1 MKSEKATFT
10 GAGGDALA
18 ARLESPAGEVRAYAL
33 FAHCFTCS
41 KDIFA
46 ASRIAAALASNGIA
60 TLRFDFTGLG
70 ASGGDFANTDFSSNV
85 GDLIAAAD
93 WLRAERAAPS
103 ILIGHS
109 LGGAA
114 VLAAAGAV
122 EEAAGVVTIG
132 APSDPDHVAHLFRD
146 DIAAIER
153 DGEAEVTIAG
163 RPFRI
168 RRQFL
173 DDIQGQRL
181 RDRVAALR
189 KALLVMH
196 APLDRTVGIDNAAE
210 IFQAA
215 RHPKSFISLD
225 SADHLLTRRE
235 DAVYAAEVVAA
246 WASRFL
252 PPEREPAAESEAG
265 AVVVAENG
273 IGPFGQD
280 IAAGGHRL
288 RAGGAGGGGRPP
300 AAGRRAGIGG
310 RSRPGPDALPAAVVG
325 ARHLHRDDAPHV
337 RRTQAMAAGA
347 RQRHRAPGEDPRL
360 RLRRVRHPGRQDRLL
375 RARDRAGWTAGS
387 GTARKAAGN
396 SRQMPGAQD
405 PAPGGAGDDDAALR
419 SGMKLSGTLFKPFRS
434 FEFCIVTAPTATSIG
449 ARGDEGPAT
458 RCLRPGR

>member
-132 APSDPDHVAHLFRD
+132 APSDPGHVAHLFRD

-225 SADHLLTRRE
+225 GADHLLTRRE

-252 PPEREPAAESEAG
+252 PPKREPAAESEAG

-280 IAAGGHRL
+280 IAVGGHRL
-288 RAGGAGGGGRPP
+288 RADEPASVGGRDRGPTP
-300 AAGRRAGIGG
+300 YQLLSSALGTCTTMTLRMYAERKQWPLERASVTVRQEKIHASDCAECDTRDGKIDSFE
-310 RSRPGPDALPAAVVG
+310 REIELVGPLDREQR
-325 ARHLHRDDAPHV
+325 ARLLDIADKCPVHRTLHREV
-337 RRTQAMAAGA
+337 RVTTT
-347 RQRHRAPGEDPRL
+347 L
-360 RLRRVRHPGRQDRLL
+360 R
-375 RARDRAGWTAGS
+375 
-387 GTARKAAGN
+387 
-396 SRQMPGAQD
+396 
-405 PAPGGAGDDDAALR
+405 
-419 SGMKLSGTLFKPFRS
+419 
-434 FEFCIVTAPTATSIG
+434 PTADAG
-449 ARGDEGPAT
+449 M
-458 RCLRPGR
+458 

>member
-18 ARLESPAGEVRAYAL
+18 ARLESPAGEIRAYAL

-46 ASRIAAALASNGIA
+46 ASRIAAALAANGIA

-85 GDLIAAAD
+85 ADLVAAAD
-93 WLRAERAAPS
+93 WLRAEHQAPA

-114 VLAAAGAV
+114 VLAAAEAV
-122 EEAAGVVTIG
+122 EEAAAVVTIG
-132 APSDPDHVAHLFRD
+132 APSDPGHVAHLFGD

-173 DDIQGQRL
+173 DDIRGQRL
-181 RDRVAALR
+181 RERAARLR

-196 APLDRTVGIDNAAE
+196 APRDRPVGIDNAAE

-215 RHPKSFISLD
+215 KHPKSFISLNN
-225 SADHLLTRRE
+225 ADHLLTRRE
-235 DAVYAAEVVAA
+235 DAVYAAEVAAA

-252 PPEREPAAESEAG
+252 PPARASQAASEAG

-280 IAAGGHRL
+280 IAAGEHRL
-288 RAGGAGGGGRPP
+288 SADEPASVGGLDRGPTRYQLLSSALGTCTAMTLRMYAERKKWPLERATVTVRQEKIH
-300 AAGRRAGIGG
+300 AADCAECETSEGKIDSFVREIELTGELDQEQRDKLLEIADKCPVH
-310 RSRPGPDALPAAVVG
+310 RT
-325 ARHLHRDDAPHV
+325 LHREVRVTTTLAPH
-337 RRTQAMAAGA
+337 
-347 RQRHRAPGEDPRL
+347 
-360 RLRRVRHPGRQDRLL
+360 
-375 RARDRAGWTAGS
+375 
-387 GTARKAAGN
+387 N
-396 SRQMPGAQD
+396 
-405 PAPGGAGDDDAALR
+405 
-419 SGMKLSGTLFKPFRS
+419 
-434 FEFCIVTAPTATSIG
+434 
-449 ARGDEGPAT
+449 
-458 RCLRPGR
+458 